1 MSSSPAGQLR
11 RTQVAQLWDT
21 RDSVSLD
28 SRVCAVVIFGFY
40 LPLPY
45 LISQFI
51 VSSKEDNKW
60 SEMEIREAVS
70 DMRICDTRSIQ
81 EKMLRR

>member
-1 MSSSPAGQLR
+1 M
-11 RTQVAQLWDT
+11 AQLQDT

-51 VSSKEDNKW
+51 LSSKEDKNW
-60 SEMEIREAVS
+60 SEMEITESVL
-70 DMRICDTRSIQ
+70 DMRVF
-81 EKMLRR
+81 M